1 MAPYPTGKMANVAKF
16 SSDPVKMFGLILLN
30 DFLCRVTILWSR
42 KWLKSSKEAIT
53 FSQNRWLFA
62 KSSWKVFHHKW
73 LANELFWIILIE
85 KLFTINKMDYS
96 ELFWYENFL
105 PVAFL
110 STSQVDKKVSHNSCL
125 ENGIIGDY
133 ASAIVFILVAVDLAS
148 LLITIWS
155 FDLVN
160 IGLQPFIDNL
170 HYILLQLNVH
180 LTAVSVVEGVFFGS
194 FWEFLRV
201 FVSFC
206 EF

>member
-16 SSDPVKMFGLILLN
+16 SSDPVKMFGLISLN

-133 ASAIVFILVAVDLAS
+133 ASAIFMLWLHINCSWSGQSSDHH
-148 LLITIWS
+148 LIIWS
-155 FDLVN
+155 GQYWFAT
-160 IGLQPFIDNL
+160 I
-170 HYILLQLNVH
+170 H
-180 LTAVSVVEGVFFGS
+180 
-194 FWEFLRV
+194 W
-201 FVSFC
+201 
-206 EF
+206 